1 MRSRIRQTL
10 QGFLLLSAVVFVG
23 CLFYTPIVVE
33 EIDTTVSGLVE
44 SPVRAHLL
52 DLSSAFFEDGV
63 LLDDDTLRGR
73 GRAYDIR
80 MQPIGV
86 RSAIPV
92 DSLAGLEAITGGQ
105 LRTSL
110 SIVGS
115 IVAVAGAAFAA
126 AGLAVAIFGS
136 CPTFYAST
144 ADGFTLE
151 AEAFSYS
158 ISPLLEARDVDVL
171 RSTLPK
177 DGWIELE
184 LRNEALET
192 HFINHLEILAA
203 DTEPGEQIFPDVRGG
218 VLAVDG
224 FLRPASVVD
233 AAGRDLTNVLSSAD
247 GVAYETPVDR
257 IRAARDGDPFDH
269 LVIEVPPH
277 PDGEAVMVLR
287 LRNSLLT
294 TLLFYD
300 LMLAPGGIKT
310 IDWMGEDLA
319 RIDRAVEMAFWA
331 REYLGLKIEVE
342 GENGFEP
349 VSKVS
354 DPGPIAWEE
363 VGIRVPAHPE
373 RTTRIR
379 LSFLADAFRIDQV
392 ALAESWRELDFRRV
406 PVSEVVGPD
415 GTLELDAVEALRSP
429 DDQYLETRP
438 THRMTLR
445 FPVGPEEGSYLLA
458 AQGYYTEWV
467 RPKWIREASTP
478 RHFEPNRGVI
488 RELHTRWLNER
499 ADLEERFFSSAI
511 PVR

>member
-10 QGFLLLSAVVFVG
+10 LGSLLLSALVFVG
-23 CLFYTPIVVE
+23 CRFYTPIAVREV
-33 EIDTTVSGLVE
+33 DTTVSGLVE

-52 DLSSAFFEDGV
+52 DLSSVFFQDGV
-63 LLDDDTLRGR
+63 LLDDDTLRGV
-73 GRAYDIR
+73 GRAYNIR
-80 MQPIGV
+80 MQPLGA
-86 RSAIPV
+86 RSTVPI
-92 DSLAGLEAITGGQ
+92 DSLAGLEAITGGE
-105 LRTSL
+105 LRTGL
-110 SIVGS
+110 SIVAS
-115 IVAVAGAAFAA
+115 IFAAGGAALAA

-158 ISPLLEARDVDVL
+158 ISPLLESRDVDVL

-224 FLRPASVVD
+224 FLPPVSVVD
-233 AAGRDLTNVLSSAD
+233 AAGEDLTNVLSSVD

-269 LVIEVPPH
+269 LIIEVPPH
-277 PDGEAVMVLR
+277 PDGEAVVVLR

-310 IDWMGEDLA
+310 IDWMREDFE
-319 RIDRAVEMAFWA
+319 RIDRAVEMAFFA
-331 REYLGLKIEVE
+331 REYLGLQVEVE

-349 VSKVS
+349 VSRVS

-363 VGIRVPAHPE
+363 VGITVPAHPE

-379 LSFLADAFRIDQV
+379 LSFLADAFRIDRV
-392 ALAESWRELDFRRV
+392 GLAESWRQPDFRRV
-406 PVSEVVGPD
+406 HVAEVVGPD
-415 GTLELDAVEALRSP
+415 GALELEAVRALGSP

-445 FPVGPEEGSYLLA
+445 FLVGPEEGSYLLA

-467 RPKWIREASTP
+467 RPKWIREARRP
-478 RHFEPNRGVI
+478 RHFQPNRGAI
-488 RELHTRWLNER
+488 RELHTRWLDER